1 MSYLQNTID
10 WGSFDSTD
18 DMMIELQQRVAAKY
32 LASFV
37 LIVMPEREYHPEQ
50 EKNDNEMSR
59 EVQRLAL
66 DFIQKSE
73 TFEDA
78 YDSELVQK
86 FIKWSHH
93 EMVLRV
99 KQSFEK
105 LDENLEVPI
114 H

>member
-10 WGSFDSTD
+10 WGSLDSTE
-18 DMMIELQQRVAAKY
+18 DMMIELQQRVAAKF

-50 EKNDNEMSR
+50 EKNDQEMSH
-59 EVQRLAL
+59 EIQRLAL
-66 DFIQKSE
+66 DFIQQGE
-73 TFEDA
+73 NFDDA
-78 YDSELVQK
+78 IDSELAQK
-86 FIKWSHH
+86 FIAWSHH

-99 KQSFEK
+99 KKAFEIV
-105 LDENLEVPI
+105 DEQRNEPV